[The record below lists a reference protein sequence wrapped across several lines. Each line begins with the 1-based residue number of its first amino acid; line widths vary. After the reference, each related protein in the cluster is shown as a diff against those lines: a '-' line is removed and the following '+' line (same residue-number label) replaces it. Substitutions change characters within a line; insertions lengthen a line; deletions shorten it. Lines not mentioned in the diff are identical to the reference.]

1 MGNNQQA
8 VSGIQPRP
16 LPVATFDDYVQQ
28 LDAWEVDLLRHTDL
42 FVDPYTACLELHQ
55 GFEAGSDGS
64 EKYGTDGSFGWMIS
78 TSQGE
83 RVATGMGPS
92 RGYVMDSYRAE
103 CSGMLS
109 ILRFLLRLSEYTNMI
124 EPWDG
129 TIGTDSQSMLDTIF
143 GRDRDGGPAA
153 SAPTALPRNLTPLDP
168 LIPEWDLL
176 VEIRYAL
183 THMPGVKLVYV
194 KGHQDKKKA
203 YNRLTL
209 RAQLNVDA
217 DDLAGRYQDQYGRA
231 HPYALMTPNTG
242 AFLVYPEEQKL
253 RSMRKISDTGRQ

>member
-1 MGNNQQA
+1 MEIMEKSKCAMELSRRHIGPTLGALVTNYHRKSDILPCLRLQIDIIRATNGREYVKCRKLEDTQRMYRESNLNIEEGDSEYGSTRGNSAGRKNASMGNNQQA

-92 RGYVMDSYRAE
+92 G
-103 CSGMLS
+103 
-109 ILRFLLRLSEYTNMI
+109 
-124 EPWDG
+124 
-129 TIGTDSQSMLDTIF
+129 DTWT
-143 GRDRDGGPAA
+143 
-153 SAPTALPRNLTPLDP
+153 PT
-168 LIPEWDLL
+168 
-176 VEIRYAL
+176 
-183 THMPGVKLVYV
+183 
-194 KGHQDKKKA
+194 
-203 YNRLTL
+203 
-209 RAQLNVDA
+209 
-217 DDLAGRYQDQYGRA
+217 
-231 HPYALMTPNTG
+231 
-242 AFLVYPEEQKL
+242 EQNAVACCQFC
-253 RSMRKISDTGRQ
+253 DFC